1 MSVHEERDQADVAK
15 RDGMLRGGERLEQR
29 SGLVGDGVGKRTRE
43 LLRPGD
49 EGPQPAV
56 GRPVAREA
64 QLLQV
69 RMEDIRSRMPDGVAP
84 EEVPGG
90 KARER
95 EMRAL
100 ERRLEEIGPTNALA
114 ETECRELEERFE
126 TLRTQLDDISAARAD
141 LELLIAKLREEEE
154 SRYEAVFGAVAANFH
169 EYFSQLAPGGR
180 ATLKH
185 ADGGTVH
192 VMSATISVA
201 LAKELEEV
209 HAKGRVA
216 LVCAPVLGRPD
227 VAEKGELN
235 VLAAGAP
242 AALAKVQPVLDAIGC
257 KTWVLGE
264 QPHKANVAKLSA
276 NYMTAATIEL
286 LAEVFA
292 FTEKSGLDPKVFFE
306 MITNTLFAAP
316 VFKTYGGLILERD
329 FEPAKFKL
337 KLGLKDV
344 LLALAAG
351 EAAEVPLPFASVLRD
366 NFVDAIANGAADK
379 DWAAMSQ
386 ISFRRAG
393 LKG

>member
-1 MSVHEERDQADVAK
+1 MKVGVIGLGAM
-15 RDGMLRGGERLEQR
+15 G
-29 SGLVGDGVGKRTRE
+29 SGLAE
-43 LLRPGD
+43 SLLRAGHQVVVWNRSKPPLEPLRAKGAHAVD
-49 EGPQPAV
+49 APADAFAADAV
-56 GRPVAREA
+56 VT
-64 QLLQV
+64 
-69 RMEDIRSRMPDGVAP
+69 M
-84 EEVPGG
+84 
-90 KARER
+90 
-95 EMRAL
+95 
-100 ERRLEEIGPTNALA
+100 LA
-114 ETECRELEERFE
+114 N
-126 TLRTQLDDISAARAD
+126 D
-141 LELLIAKLREEEE
+141 
-154 SRYEAVFGAVAANFH
+154 EAVREVV
-169 EYFSQLAPGGR
+169 LDGGL
-180 ATLKH
+180 LKH

-209 HAKGRVA
+209 HAKERVA

-242 AALAKVQPVLDAIGC
+242 AALAKVRPVLEAIGR
-257 KTWVLGE
+257 KTWILGE
-264 QPHKANVAKLSA
+264 QPHKANVAKLGT
-276 NYMTAATIEL
+276 NYMIAATIEL

-306 MITNTLFAAP
+306 MATNTLFAAP
-316 VFKTYGGLILERD
+316 AFKTYGGLILERD

-337 KLGLKDV
+337 KLGLNDV
-344 LLALAAG
+344 RLALAAG

-386 ISFRRAG
+386 VSFRRAG

>member
-1 MSVHEERDQADVAK
+1 MTMKVGVIGLGAM
-15 RDGMLRGGERLEQR
+15 G
-29 SGLVGDGVGKRTRE
+29 SGIAE
-43 LLRPGD
+43 SLLRAGH
-49 EGPQPAV
+49 EV
-56 GRPVAREA
+56 V
-64 QLLQV
+64 V
-69 RMEDIRSRMPDGVAP
+69 WNRSKPP
-84 EEVPGG
+84 
-90 KARER
+90 
-95 EMRAL
+95 L
-100 ERRLEEIGPTNALA
+100 E
-114 ETECRELEERFE
+114 
-126 TLRTQLDDISAARAD
+126 
-141 LELLIAKLREEEE
+141 KLRAKGAHAADAPADAFATDAVVTMLAND
-154 SRYEAVFGAVAANFH
+154 EAVREVI
-169 EYFSQLAPGGR
+169 LDGGL
-180 ATLKH
+180 LKH

-227 VAEKGELN
+227 VAAKGELN

-242 AALAKVQPVLDAIGC
+242 AALAKVRPVLEAIGR
-257 KTWVLGE
+257 KTWTLGE

-276 NYMTAATIEL
+276 NYMIAATIEL

-306 MITNTLFAAP
+306 MATNTLFAAP

-337 KLGLKDV
+337 TLGLKDV
-344 LLALAAG
+344 RLALAAG
-351 EAAEVPLPFASVLRD
+351 EAVAAPLPFASVLRD

-379 DWAAMSQ
+379 DWAAVSQ
-386 ISFRRAG
+386 VSFRRAG

>member
-1 MSVHEERDQADVAK
+1 MKVGVIGLGAM
-15 RDGMLRGGERLEQR
+15 G
-29 SGLVGDGVGKRTRE
+29 SGLAE
-43 LLRPGD
+43 SLLRAGH
-49 EGPQPAV
+49 
-56 GRPVAREA
+56 
-64 QLLQV
+64 QV
-69 RMEDIRSRMPDGVAP
+69 VVWNRSKAP
-84 EEVPGG
+84 
-90 KARER
+90 
-95 EMRAL
+95 L
-100 ERRLEEIGPTNALA
+100 EP
-114 ETECRELEERFE
+114 
-126 TLRTQLDDISAARAD
+126 LRTKGASAADAPAD
-141 LELLIAKLREEEE
+141 AFAADAVVTMLAND
-154 SRYEAVFGAVAANFH
+154 EAVREVI
-169 EYFSQLAPGGR
+169 LDGGL
-180 ATLKH
+180 LKH

-209 HAKGRVA
+209 HAKERVA

-242 AALAKVQPVLDAIGC
+242 AALAKVRPVLEAIGR
-257 KTWVLGE
+257 KTWILGE
-264 QPHKANVAKLSA
+264 QPHKANVAKLGT
-276 NYMTAATIEL
+276 NYMIAATIEL

-306 MITNTLFAAP
+306 MATNTLFAAP
-316 VFKTYGGLILERD
+316 AFKTYGGLILERD

-344 LLALAAG
+344 RLALAAG

-366 NFVDAIANGAADK
+366 NFLDAIANGAADK

-386 ISFRRAG
+386 VSFRRAG

>member
-1 MSVHEERDQADVAK
+1 MTMKVGVIGLGAM
-15 RDGMLRGGERLEQR
+15 G
-29 SGLVGDGVGKRTRE
+29 SGLGE
-43 LLRPGD
+43 SLLRAGHQVVVWNRSKPPLEPLRAKGAHAAD
-49 EGPQPAV
+49 AAAEAFAADAV
-56 GRPVAREA
+56 VT
-64 QLLQV
+64 
-69 RMEDIRSRMPDGVAP
+69 M
-84 EEVPGG
+84 
-90 KARER
+90 
-95 EMRAL
+95 
-100 ERRLEEIGPTNALA
+100 LA
-114 ETECRELEERFE
+114 N
-126 TLRTQLDDISAARAD
+126 D
-141 LELLIAKLREEEE
+141 
-154 SRYEAVFGAVAANFH
+154 EAVREVV
-169 EYFSQLAPGGR
+169 LDGGL
-180 ATLKH
+180 LKH

-209 HAKGRVA
+209 HAKERVA

-242 AALAKVQPVLDAIGC
+242 AALAKVRPVLEAIGR
-257 KTWVLGE
+257 KTWILGE
-264 QPHKANVAKLSA
+264 QPHKANVAKLGT
-276 NYMTAATIEL
+276 NYMIAATIEL

-306 MITNTLFAAP
+306 MATNTLFAAP
-316 VFKTYGGLILERD
+316 AFKTYGGLILERD

-344 LLALAAG
+344 RLALAAG

-366 NFVDAIANGAADK
+366 NFLDAIANGAADK

-386 ISFRRAG
+386 VSFRRAG